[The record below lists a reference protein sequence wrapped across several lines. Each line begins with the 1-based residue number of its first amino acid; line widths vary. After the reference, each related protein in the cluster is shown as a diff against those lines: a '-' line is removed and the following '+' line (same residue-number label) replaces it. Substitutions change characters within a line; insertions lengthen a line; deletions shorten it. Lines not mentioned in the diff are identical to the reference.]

1 MIGFLIKKSFFDGWD
16 NLLTLVLLNLGYL
29 IALGIVLLASTV
41 AETSVWLG
49 YGLIVLAIF
58 YVSVYSLGV
67 GALTFGYSRYKREGI
82 KTFFKAIKEHFTHA
96 LLHFALLVV
105 MVLCVLF
112 VIPFYFQ
119 MANMVGYFLGM
130 LLFWALFAFIL
141 ALQYYFPLCY
151 YCEADRPI
159 VTMRKCFGIVSD
171 NLGVTFFLLFRTL
184 IDLAL
189 TIFTA
194 TLVPGFGGIS
204 LARMDT
210 IKLLL
215 KKYDFFEANPGATKK
230 DLNWEDLLYEE
241 KELVGPRTLKGMIF
255 PWKD

>member
-29 IALGIVLLASTV
+29 GAFGIILLADSAGAV
-41 AETSVWLG
+41 SVWLG
-49 YGLIVLAIF
+49 YGLLVLAIL

-67 GALTFGYSRYKREGI
+67 SGLTFGYSQYKREGI
-82 KTFFKAIKEHFTHA
+82 KTFFRAIKDHFTHA
-96 LLHFALLVV
+96 LLHFGLLC
-105 MVLCVLF
+105 MMLLCIF
-112 VIPFYFQ
+112 FIIPFYFQ

-130 LLFWALFAFIL
+130 LLFWALFSFVL
-141 ALQYYFPLCY
+141 ALQYYFPLCFY
-151 YCEADRPI
+151 FEADGPFLTI
-159 VTMRKCFGIVSD
+159 KKCFGFVAD
-171 NLGVTFFLLFRTL
+171 NLGVSFFLLFKTL
-184 IDLAL
+184 IDTAL
-189 TIFTA
+189 TILTA
-194 TLVPGFGGIS
+194 TMIPGFGGIG

-215 KKYDFFEANPGATKK
+215 KKYEFYGKNPGATKK

-241 KELVGPRTLKGMIF
+241 RELVGPRSLKGMIF